1 MPLDRPIIAR
11 SLVDEAFERIANG
24 IVIGEIE
31 PGERLRESQLA
42 QQLGVSRGVLRE
54 AMQRLEGL
62 KLVRRTSNIG
72 VHVVGLSQEDLY
84 ELYTMREVL
93 EGMAARLAAE
103 NIRDDE
109 IKALQAL
116 LDRHGRSSDLQQ
128 GDGYFQYFAD
138 EDFHVF
144 IARASRHSRLEKML
158 CNELYFQLRLYR
170 YRSSSRPGRAK
181 QAFAEHQE
189 VVAAIAARDPDR
201 AEAAIR
207 QHLRNALANLKWND
221 GANDAKSKAS
231 TGAADTEASPPAPPK
246 RPRGRPRKNALTALP
261 GSGDV

>member
-11 SLVDEAFERIANG
+11 SLVDEAFERIANS

-31 PGERLRESQLA
+31 PGERLREANLA
-42 QQLGVSRGVLRE
+42 RQLGISRGVLRE

-72 VHVVGLSQEDLY
+72 VHVIGLSYDDLY
-84 ELYTMREVL
+84 ELYTMREAL

-116 LDRHGRSSDLQQ
+116 IERHGRSEDLQQ
-128 GDGYFQYFAD
+128 GDGYYQYFAD

-144 IARASRHSRLEKML
+144 IARASRNSRLERML

-181 QAFAEHQE
+181 EAFAEHQE
-189 VVAAIAARDPDR
+189 VVDAIAARDPDR
-201 AEAAIR
+201 AENAIR
-207 QHLRNALANLKWND
+207 THLRRARENLKWSE
-221 GANDAKSKAS
+221 DASAAKKA
-231 TGAADTEASPPAPPK
+231 AALASNNSAPL
-246 RPRGRPRKNALTALP
+246 PRSL
-261 GSGDV
+261 